1 MIEQRFGRIV
11 NVASLAGLAPGAPSV
26 RLYSAAKALVVKF
39 SQTLHL
45 ELINSGV
52 HVSALCPGFTWSEFH
67 DVNNSRS
74 MVAQAPAWLWLG
86 ADEVAASGYEAAEA
100 NRPICVPG
108 APNKAMAALAHLLPD
123 EWAMALMTG
132 RRRFGVGRP

>member
-1 MIEQRFGRIV
+1 MV
-11 NVASLAGLAPGAPSV
+11 S
-26 RLYSAAKALVVKF
+26 F

-45 ELINSGV
+45 ETAGAGV

-67 DVNNSRS
+67 DVNHTRELVGN
-74 MVAQAPAWLWLG
+74 APAWLWLG

-108 APNKAMAALAHLLPD
+108 APNKAMAALAHLLPE
-123 EWAMALMTG
+123 EWAMALMARRG
-132 RRRFGVGRP
+132 RLGLGRT